1 MAAMKVGRMIFFI
14 LLILL
19 NGLQDF
25 NANVNGLQD
34 FHEIVK
40 DFTEKKG
47 LKIFHQN
54 VRGLFTNFTLIQ
66 GEKNTPSSF

>member
-1 MAAMKVGRMIFFI
+1 MAAMKVGPMIFFV

-19 NGLQDF
+19 NGLQYF

-40 DFTEKKG
+40 YFTEKK
-47 LKIFHQN
+47 
-54 VRGLFTNFTLIQ
+54 
-66 GEKNTPSSF
+66 

>member
-1 MAAMKVGRMIFFI
+1 MVKDGGDEGRSHDIFC
-14 LLILL
+14 LVDLL

-34 FHEIVK
+34 FDEIVK

-47 LKIFHQN
+47 KGGSRHRCCCML
-54 VRGLFTNFTLIQ
+54 RSLL
-66 GEKNTPSSF
+66 P